1 MEPLW
6 NIEDLD
12 LLASDLDT
20 SLSGLGGSTTTTFD
34 MRDHYSLTS
43 SFDKSLNKEKARSE
57 QNLSSWNFSLSNV
70 TPKPAKVVKKPCRK
84 HDGELNKGE
93 NCMSDEAS
101 LTDALAIE
109 GNSYPN
115 IISAPTLSRSL
126 SQCSLQPGFTMKEPH
141 FVKSDFQY
149 VLAAAT
155 SLGTKV
161 GEETLTYLNQGQP
174 YEIRLKKLHGI
185 SEMKGKL
192 LKSVLHVGFQER
204 RLQFREKLEI
214 FAWQSQRPS
223 ER

>member
-20 SLSGLGGSTTTTFD
+20 SLSGLGGSTATAFD
-34 MRDHYSLTS
+34 MSDALSAIQVIKMNKEEDFNRDHFFLTS

-155 SLGTKV
+155 ALGTKV

-192 LKSVLHVGFQER
+192 LK
-204 RLQFREKLEI
+204 I
-214 FAWQSQRPS
+214 FHYHMVYLM
-223 ER
+223 